1 MVKLQHGFTLIE
13 TLVAMVILS
22 ISFVAIWD
30 WVSTANKTT
39 SKIEENIVLPETI
52 HQFHSFLMT
61 ISFDSQNEGIF
72 EIGEHSVHWQAKLVQ
87 KSDEFLYRRQAN
99 WIVAK
104 YAVDF
109 EVHSQLGV
117 MFDNTF
123 IIIRQWE
130 DPNAFDTSIFSGRRI
145 GSNG

>member
-30 WVSTANKTT
+30 WLSTANQTT

-61 ISFDSQNEGIF
+61 ISFDNQNEGIF

-87 KSDEFLYRRQAN
+87 KSDEFLYRRQTN